1 MRAHEMRELTDQEL
15 SRELESS
22 YKEILNLRIRLATK
36 QLTNT
41 SQIRIARKKH
51 GPPEHHNPR
60 APGRGE
66 VTWPRR
72 GERYGWAG

>member
-41 SQIRIARKKH
+41 SQIRIARK
-51 GPPEHHNPR
+51 NTAR
-60 APGRGE
+60 LNTIIR
-66 VTWPRR
+66 
-72 GERYGWAG
+72 ERQAGVR

>member
-41 SQIRIARKKH
+41 SQIRIARKNTARLNTIIR
-51 GPPEHHNPR
+51 ERR
-60 APGRGE
+60 AE
-66 VTWPRR
+66 VK
-72 GERYGWAG
+72 

>member
-41 SQIRIARKKH
+41 SQIRIARKNTARLNTIIR
-51 GPPEHHNPR
+51 ER
-60 APGRGE
+60 QAE
-66 VTWPRR
+66 VR
-72 GERYGWAG
+72 

>member
-1 MRAHEMRELTDQEL
+1 MRELTDQEL

-41 SQIRIARKKH
+41 SQIRIARKNTARLNTIIR
-51 GPPEHHNPR
+51 ERR
-60 APGRGE
+60 AE
-66 VTWPRR
+66 VK
-72 GERYGWAG
+72 